1 MALLGIG
8 FILFGRYPA
17 MMFSKDPQVVE
28 LTTRCLFITG
38 FIQSGFAS
46 ALIFS
51 GALRGAG
58 DTLVVMILSAA
69 SMFGLRFLGVLVV
82 VHVLHRGLTAVWI
95 VLASELFIRGLLIF
109 VRFRHGGWKRIAV

>member
-1 MALLGIG
+1 AGNANNITIRIESLSYMMGFAVATAAATMVGQILGMKRPHRAERAAWISYAFGGGIMALLGIG

-46 ALIFS
+46 
-51 GALRGAG
+51 
-58 DTLVVMILSAA
+58 
-69 SMFGLRFLGVLVV
+69 
-82 VHVLHRGLTAVWI
+82 
-95 VLASELFIRGLLIF
+95 
-109 VRFRHGGWKRIAV
+109 